1 VKGDPASLAL
11 IGELKECRM
20 NDQFGYFIGCVIAI
34 GGMMFALVMG
44 YLIGS

>member
-1 VKGDPASLAL
+1 
-11 IGELKECRM
+11 M

-44 YLIGS
+44 YLIGYNDAKDRRLTNEF